1 MAKLSTPPAEG
12 PARRLRRRQPSV
24 LVVLVVRDGRP
35 WLRECLR
42 ALGQQTHPRLG
53 VVAVDNGSTDGS
65 EEILAR
71 ALGADRVISLP
82 ENPGLPASV
91 QAVLRLGVA
100 GKADYVLILHA
111 DTALQP
117 ES

>member
-12 PARRLRRRQPSV
+12 PARRLRRLKPSV

-42 ALGQQTHPRLG
+42 SLGQQTHPRLG

-65 EEILAR
+65 DAVLVK
-71 ALGADRVISLP
+71 ALGADRVIALHD
-82 ENPGLPASV
+82 NPGLPASV
-91 QAVLRLGVA
+91 RA
-100 GKADYVLILHA
+100 
-111 DTALQP
+111 ALQLDVA
-117 ES
+117 ERAD